1 MTRPVEVADADM
13 LVPLFAE
20 LDHPATASRIAQR
33 LVRLRADDTYQAWVT
48 IASDGD
54 VVCGFA
60 AGHLV
65 HPIED
70 DNVAAQL
77 IALVTAS
84 TSRGIGAGAMSCAAF
99 EDWAIA
105 RGAWR
110 AVVNSGLRRTSAHA
124 FYEHQG
130 WTHTGLRLGKDLTD
144 R

>member
-1 MTRPVEVADADM
+1 MTRPVKVADADM

-54 VVCGFA
+54 EVCGFA

-84 TSRGIGAGAMSCAAF
+84 TSRGIGAGANVVCRVRGLGHRPWCAASGGQF
-99 EDWAIA
+99 RTAPHLSTCLL
-105 RGAWR
+105 R
-110 AVVNSGLRRTSAHA
+110 APRVDPHRLTFG
-124 FYEHQG
+124 QG
-130 WTHTGLRLGKDLTD
+130 PD
-144 R
+144 